1 MGVLLYMALNRSD
14 SVFVNQTEMMIMKR
28 KVLAS
33 LLVTGICAVPSL
45 TQAATPYVSA
55 NVGLGYANNSEVT
68 SGATSVN
75 DGITF
80 KVGVP
85 FGGAVGLR
93 EGDYRVE
100 AALGYQLNGADQLK
114 ANLRT
119 LSPAASNDKASV
131 FSYMANAY
139 YDHKMQGSDVTPY
152 IMAGLGG
159 ATINPQGANL
169 EGASQSV
176 FAWQVGAG
184 VGVKA
189 SDNVVVDVGYRY
201 FKPSAYT
208 VTDPAFGNAKFT
220 VASSNVMLGLRY
232 NF

>member
-1 MGVLLYMALNRSD
+1 MVLNRKD
-14 SVFVNQTEMMIMKR
+14 SVFVNQTEMMIMNR
-28 KVLAS
+28 KALATL
-33 LLVTGICAVPSL
+33 LLVTGIGAVPSL

-68 SGATSVN
+68 SGGISVN

-85 FGGAVGLR
+85 FSGAVGLS

-114 ANLRT
+114 ANLAT
-119 LSPAASNDKASV
+119 LSPAASNDKVSV

-139 YDHKMQGSDVTPY
+139 YDHKMQGSGITPY
-152 IMAGLGG
+152 VMAGLGG
-159 ATINPQGANL
+159 ATINPQGTNL

-176 FAWQVGAG
+176 FAWQVGTG

-201 FKPSAYT
+201 FKPSSYT
-208 VTDPAFGNAKFT
+208 VTDPAFGNTKFS